1 MKRFHILTVLLLLSW
16 GISAQNH
23 FDIVV
28 VGGNPG
34 GIMAAIAA
42 ARQGKT
48 SVILERSQHI
58 GGLPANGLGATDIA
72 TREATTRQFMG
83 LLPESSNIIQNGM
96 ERTLSS

>member
-72 TREATTRQFMG
+72 TREATTG

>member
-1 MKRFHILTVLLLLSW
+1 MNRFHILTVLLMLVGSL
-16 GISAQNH
+16 SAQNR

-48 SVILERSQHI
+48 SVILERTRHI
-58 GGLPANGLGATDIA
+58 GGLPVNGLV
-72 TREATTRQFMG
+72 
-83 LLPESSNIIQNGM
+83 P
-96 ERTLSS
+96 